1 MWCRGGEGKKKKKE
15 REKTTKR
22 KINKN
27 HTNKAWK
34 KKKPHQ
40 EGVERKI
47 RKNMEENTAAKR
59 LKSLREFLG
68 LSPNAFGAK
77 IGYTGKHIGRYEKG
91 ITKIPDEV
99 IKKITEAFNVDS
111 GYFEGTVPVEEAVEK
126 IDKEKEKKEIAARIA
141 ERRNELCLSRRAL
154 SRLCE
159 TNENQISMIETQK
172 ITVTE
177 SMARKIGEALDVG
190 VDWILKGDESRKNY
204 PEDGELR
211 EWLWEH
217 EDVRKELWE
226 RMKNE

>member
-1 MWCRGGEGKKKKKE
+1 
-15 REKTTKR
+15 
-22 KINKN
+22 
-27 HTNKAWK
+27 
-34 KKKPHQ
+34 
-40 EGVERKI
+40 
-47 RKNMEENTAAKR
+47 MEENTEEK
-59 LKSLREFLG
+59 LKALREYLE

-77 IGYTGKHIGRYEKG
+77 IGYSGKHIGRYEKG
-91 ITKIPDEV
+91 ITKIPDVV
-99 IKKITEAFNVDS
+99 IEKITEAFNVAP
-111 GYFEGTVPVEEAVEK
+111 GYFEGTIPVEEAVEK

-177 SMARKIGEALDVG
+177 SMARKIGEALEVG

-226 RMKNE
+226 KMKKEEK